1 MLDHRQAKNEIRNL
15 FYARYRNYVLNGIP
29 NQDPIFPPLGLTKLG
44 SEDVYVP
51 VVNWR
56 NVEKIDQNDNGV
68 HFLHFAMQNVT
79 KKQKSFT
86 GGRVDHVGTQYTT
99 NGYVTVEIYFSKTA
113 YQTVDE
119 DRLTTLIERCFVQ
132 QNTQSVW
139 FRNAVIV
146 DLEAE
151 ENHYRSN
158 VLAEYE
164 YDSVIR

>member
-1 MLDHRQAKNEIRNL
+1 MLNHAQAKNEIRKL

-29 NQDPIFPPLGLTKLG
+29 NQDPVFPPLGLTKLN
-44 SEDVYVP
+44 DDQIYVP

-56 NVEKIDQNDNGV
+56 NVELKDRNDNGV
-68 HFLHFAMQNVT
+68 HWLHFAMQNVS

-86 GGRVDHVGTQYTT
+86 GGRTDTVGTQYTT
-99 NGYVTVEIYFSKTA
+99 YGYVTAEVYFSKSA

-119 DRLTTLIERCFVQ
+119 DRLTTIVERCFIQ
-132 QNTQSVW
+132 QNTQGVW

-164 YDSVIR
+164 YDSVIT